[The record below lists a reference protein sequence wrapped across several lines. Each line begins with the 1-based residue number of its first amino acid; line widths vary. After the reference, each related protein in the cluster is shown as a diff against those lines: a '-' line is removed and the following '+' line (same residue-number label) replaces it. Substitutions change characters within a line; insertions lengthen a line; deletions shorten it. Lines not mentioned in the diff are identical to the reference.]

1 MNPTDSTGWTKIS
14 AWKLSF
20 KTAGSRKSAVTK
32 SKSDD
37 DISQIFKKLA
47 VQRKKLEDE
56 RKKEL
61 GRIAENAK
69 AFVTSE
75 VEYVKRMYN
84 ACNENRDGPNASTLS
99 DFEDDVV
106 EPEVVEESM

>member
-1 MNPTDSTGWTKIS
+1 MMIS
-14 AWKLSF
+14 SATTSLLFRKNYAFSNVH
-20 KTAGSRKSAVTK
+20 GSRKSAVTK